1 MTHKLRSNSAEIVT
15 LRPTSVPLCGF
26 RTSIA
31 CAIFLL
37 PTICCGQ
44 SRLSMPPDQLARE
57 VVYNELHDHNAHG
70 FWRYSIE
77 QKVEDETRL
86 VEQIETTDGPVARLL
101 RSNGLPLDSAR
112 QQAEQARLDRLLSS
126 PSVQA
131 RFHQQYVDDEKRV
144 GRILAMFPDAFLFDY
159 VGDEDGCHHLRFHP
173 NPNYST
179 HTIESR
185 IFHAMAGDVWF
196 DARLKRLTRVEGSLQ
211 NNVDFGFGF
220 LGRLNKGGW
229 FRLDRTQV
237 GPTEWKTSSLEV
249 HLNGSAM
256 LFKSIGR
263 ETSETRRDFSSVPP
277 GLNIAQGIDLLRSQN
292 VVELQADPALKHRRS
307 RATGP

>member
-1 MTHKLRSNSAEIVT
+1 
-15 LRPTSVPLCGF
+15 
-26 RTSIA
+26 
-31 CAIFLL
+31 
-37 PTICCGQ
+37 
-44 SRLSMPPDQLARE
+44 
-57 VVYNELHDHNAHG
+57 
-70 FWRYSIE
+70 
-77 QKVEDETRL
+77 
-86 VEQIETTDGPVARLL
+86 
-101 RSNGLPLDSAR
+101 
-112 QQAEQARLDRLLSS
+112 
-126 PSVQA
+126 
-131 RFHQQYVDDEKRV
+131 
-144 GRILAMFPDAFLFDY
+144 LFDY
-159 VGDEDGCHHLRFHP
+159 VGDENGCHHLRFHP

-196 DARLKRLTRVEGSLQ
+196 DARLKRLTRVAGSLQ